1 MKAFLLNLTL
11 IFIVSIATAQESNY
25 CISIIETNLNEL
37 VTNVEE
43 INKLD
48 DKIIISSLSDGE
60 KYFLLISLSN
70 TTEFMKHITVG
81 AKIRLVTREKDGK
94 RYLSVSKEENGRV
107 LLKIFL
113 VCGQKI

>member
-48 DKIIISSLSDGE
+48 DKIIISSLRNCLNFIYE
-60 KYFLLISLSN
+60 LY
-70 TTEFMKHITVG
+70 
-81 AKIRLVTREKDGK
+81 
-94 RYLSVSKEENGRV
+94 
-107 LLKIFL
+107 
-113 VCGQKI
+113 